1 MKIIILLVILVI
13 IAGGNIIT
21 YNVGIENTANDI
33 YAYEEGSPL
42 QVLGINDCFNLEKG
56 GVLETRD
63 IRHGD
68 VIMKTAYSN
77 SDDWNN
83 SGFENYEDSILFFI
97 KTKLFL
103 FMLFVVVIFAGMV
116 IAAEMLL

>member
-33 YAYEEGSPL
+33 YTYEEGSPL
-42 QVLGINDCFNLEKG
+42 HVLGINDCLNLEKG

-68 VIMKTAYSN
+68 IILETAYSN
-77 SDDWNN
+77 SDDWNTSN
-83 SGFENYEDSILFFI
+83 VENYEDIILFFI
-97 KTKLFL
+97 KTRLFL
-103 FMLFVVVIFAGMV
+103 LISFVVVILVGMM
-116 IAAEMLL
+116 ITAEMLL